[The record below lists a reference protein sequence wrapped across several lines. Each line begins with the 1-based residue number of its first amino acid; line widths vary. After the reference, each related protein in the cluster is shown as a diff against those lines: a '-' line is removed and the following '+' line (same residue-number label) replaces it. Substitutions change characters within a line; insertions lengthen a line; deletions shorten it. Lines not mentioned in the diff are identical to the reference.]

1 MINAAQRRAGGVHTG
16 NFWRSSGTRV
26 VEAER
31 VANLGVSHLPDEAD
45 IVEVKQADAAT
56 KPIS

>member
-31 VANLGVSHLPDEAD
+31 VANLGVSHLPDEAV
-45 IVEVKQADAAT
+45 IVEVKQ
-56 KPIS
+56 S